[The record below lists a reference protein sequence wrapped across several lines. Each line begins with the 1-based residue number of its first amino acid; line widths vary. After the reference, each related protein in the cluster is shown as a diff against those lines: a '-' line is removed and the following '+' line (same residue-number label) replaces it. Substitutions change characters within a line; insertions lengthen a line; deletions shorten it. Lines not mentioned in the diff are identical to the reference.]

1 VTLPQHGIEPVPEEL
16 QRLGLVDNGVL
27 FGSLG
32 VGLLVLVSGS
42 FLVPALGIW
51 KAFAAIAVGSALG
64 GLILG
69 AIAALAASTH
79 VPAMVL
85 LRAPLG
91 VRGSYVPTALN
102 VAQSFGW
109 TVFEIIVIAQAATAA
124 VGGPDWLWTLLA
136 SALVTGLALG
146 GPLVVVRRVL
156 RLVGVP
162 LTLACGLYLTWWAA
176 TRVDF
181 GAARHGEGGLTLLQ
195 GVDLAIAIP
204 ISWAPLVADYARF
217 SRSPRAAFAGTALG
231 ASLSNAWFYALGALL
246 LLAGAA
252 DPGTGLTA
260 APGALALGLLALAET
275 DKPFA
280 DLYSTAISI
289 QNWQPRLPGP
299 LLCVG
304 LGAATAVTALV
315 VPFDRYSAF
324 LYLLGAFFVP
334 LAGVQLA
341 HALRVRRIPVD
352 ELYRPGGA
360 FGSLDGGG
368 IAAWLAGV
376 LVYEWITPTTVRV
389 ASDVVDWLS
398 DLAGGAPPDALARFG
413 SSLPSFVVAFALGLA
428 LARQPRLAGDERP
441 APAPA

>member
-1 VTLPQHGIEPVPEEL
+1 VSLPQHGIDPVPPEL
-16 QRLGLVDNGVL
+16 QRLGLVDNGIL

-51 KAFAAIAVGSALG
+51 QAAAAILIGSLLG
-64 GLILG
+64 GLVLG
-69 AIAALAASTH
+69 AIAALAAATH

-91 VRGSYVPTALN
+91 VRGSYLPTGLN

-109 TVFEIIVIAQAATAA
+109 TVFEVIVIGQALTAA
-124 VGGPDWLWTLLA
+124 VGGPHWLWTVLA
-136 SALVTGLALG
+136 AALVTGLALG

-156 RLVGVP
+156 RVVGVP
-162 LTLACGLYLTWWAA
+162 ITLACGIYLTWWAA

-181 GAARHGEGGLTLLQ
+181 GAARHGHGGMTLLS

-217 SRSPRAAFAGTALG
+217 SRSPRSAFVGTALG
-231 ASLSNAWFYALGALL
+231 ASLSNAWFYLLGALL

-289 QNWQPRLPGP
+289 QNWQPRLPGA
-299 LLCVG
+299 LLCLV

-315 VPFDRYSAF
+315 LDFSRYSAF

-341 HALRVRRIPVD
+341 HALRVRPIPVA
-352 ELYRPGGA
+352 ELYRSDSA
-360 FGSLDGGG
+360 FGRFDGGG
-368 IAAWLAGV
+368 IAAWVAGV
-376 LVYEWITPTTVRV
+376 LVYEGITPTTVRW
-389 ASDVVDWLS
+389 ASGVVDRLA
-398 DLAGGAPPDALARFG
+398 DLVGGAPPEAIARFG
-413 SSLPSFVVAFALGLA
+413 SSLPSFAVAFALGLA
-428 LARQPRLAGDERP
+428 LARRPRLVERP